1 MIWVILSVLL
11 RNTREP
17 LLENIKKAD
26 PVWKT
31 GNSLKPKLIFGIV
44 PGGNAPLP
52 PPVKKNFIL
61 FSKSTRYVED
71 MIFFAARKR
80 QRTIPA
86 FSCGLWWCTLC
97 IFFCCTDTKNRI
109 FVIQA
114 GYRLVI
120 PGPLCCASRV
130 KWMMEWLLI
139 RLSSPWQKTV
149 RTYCSRTPQKIRNL
163 FFSFVSSIL
172 TKFLVCY
179 NKIRS

>member
-44 PGGNAPLP
+44 PGGMHLYPRREKELYSFF
-52 PPVKKNFIL
+52 KKHQICR
-61 FSKSTRYVED
+61 RYDFFRRKKTTENYSR
-71 MIFFAARKR
+71 IFMRAMVMHFMHLLLLYRHE
-80 QRTIPA
+80 
-86 FSCGLWWCTLC
+86 
-97 IFFCCTDTKNRI
+97 NRI